1 MATVVQTSSVSR
13 FNGQSNS
20 SGASITLTGVT
31 AGNAI
36 LAVPCSSRLSTASG
50 RLVDAVTSSPSATF
64 SAAGTAYFTTAGG
77 HRVAIEPF
85 VAHAVAGGS
94 MTVSLDCTHET
105 NDTRVSWFVIEV
117 SGLASSA
124 SFDKTDDATA
134 ADGLTSI
141 TAGPTATLSQASEFV
156 LAVAGSRYWWNFNG
170 GSTAPSGYT
179 TLASNVDNDE
189 VGTTFHASYK
199 NVSATTAVDATWTV
213 PSAADG
219 GAALISTFRNSALR
233 VRWTFVNGTPPD
245 DIDGVTGITSYVWQT
260 TPDAGAATVYTGG
273 AAEVS
278 GNTLFT
284 PAPGWASASDTVTG
298 IHVSSGGGASPLM
311 LGTVE

>member
-31 AGNAI
+31 AGNA
-36 LAVPCSSRLSTASG
+36 LLVVPCSTRLSTASG

-64 SAAGTAYFTTAGG
+64 SAAGTAYFATAGG

-85 VAHAVAGGS
+85 IAHAVTGGS
-94 MTVSLDCTHET
+94 MTVTLDTTYET
-105 NDTRVSWFVIEV
+105 NNTGVSWFVVEL

-124 SFDKTDDATA
+124 SFDKTDDASA
-134 ADGLTSI
+134 ADGLTTI
-141 TAGPTATLSQASEFV
+141 TAGPTATLATSSQFV
-156 LAVAGSRYWWNFNG
+156 LAVAASRFWWNYNG
-170 GSTAPSGYT
+170 GSSAPSGYT
-179 TLASNVDNDE
+179 ALASNVVDDG
-189 VGTTFHASYK
+189 VGTTFQASYK

-213 PSAADG
+213 PSGSDG
-219 GAALISTFRNSALR
+219 GVAIVSTFRNSALR

-260 TPDAGAATVYTGG
+260 TPDAGPATVYTGG